1 MHGKL
6 LIQQSQHILT
16 RMLEQFVQKY
26 DEVESLKLVILIKK
40 RKIQED

>member
-6 LIQQSQHILT
+6 LLQQSQHILT

-26 DEVESLKLVILIKK
+26 DEAESLKLVILIKK
-40 RKIQED
+40 SEIPED